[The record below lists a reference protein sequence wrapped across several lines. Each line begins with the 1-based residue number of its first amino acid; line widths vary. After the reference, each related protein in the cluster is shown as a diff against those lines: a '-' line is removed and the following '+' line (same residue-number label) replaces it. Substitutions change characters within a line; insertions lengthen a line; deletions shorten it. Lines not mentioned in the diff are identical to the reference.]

1 MWLAIP
7 AIVVLGLFVYEYRL
21 RRPDQLIL
29 FESAGVIGFRKARW
43 YPRHFSLAIPGTTHL
58 MEIKA
63 EASAKGSMPVVVK
76 MAVSVA
82 AARESIAALIR
93 AGGWN
98 SGAVAKAS
106 KDLETLLFAQIKE
119 FTERSGLEDLSS
131 EPLRDHLMQR
141 AATSRQL
148 FGLDIIALTVQA
160 IDPVDA
166 SIAEALRQR
175 ESARILEQTESLNQ
189 RARVVAADVR
199 LRADE
204 QIAALAHTLELR
216 KLSLRKAEQEQEA
229 HLSQRRVEDELK
241 RSRMKLDF
249 DREEMNL
256 LKDNPH
262 LLLLTPQ
269 AARLAEA
276 SQTLKNARTVVSL
289 APGDADSG
297 AKLLGLFQL
306 FLENVMNPSPKPG
319 EKKARNS

>member
-7 AIVVLGLFVYEYRL
+7 AVVIVALLMYEYRL

-29 FESAGVIGFRKARW
+29 YESAGVIGFRKTRW

-58 MEIKA
+58 LEIKA
-63 EASAKGSMPVVVK
+63 EAAAKGSMPVIVK

-93 AGGWN
+93 TGGWN
-98 SGAVAKAS
+98 AGAVAKAS
-106 KDLETLLFAQIKE
+106 KELETLLYAQVKE
-119 FTERSGLEDLSS
+119 FTERAGLEDLSS
-131 EPLRDHLMQR
+131 EALRNYLLER
-141 AATSRQL
+141 ASTSRQL
-148 FGLDIIALTVQA
+148 FGLEIIALTVQT
-160 IDPVDA
+160 IDPVDP
-166 SIAEALRQR
+166 SIADALRQR

-189 RARVVAADVR
+189 KARVVAADAR

-204 QIAALAHTLELR
+204 QIASFAHTLEMK
-216 KLSLRKAEQEQEA
+216 KLDLKKEEQEREA
-229 HLSQRRVEDELK
+229 ILAQRRVEDELK

-249 DREEMNL
+249 DRDEMKL
-256 LKDNPH
+256 LKDNPQ

-276 SQTLKNARTVVSL
+276 SQALKNARTVVSL

-297 AKLLGLFQL
+297 TKLLGLFQL
-306 FLENVMNPSPKPG
+306 FLENVLNGSPKTG
-319 EKKARNS
+319 EKKSRNT

>member
-7 AIVVLGLFVYEYRL
+7 AIVVLGLIAYEYRL

-29 FESAGVIGFRKARW
+29 FESAGIIGFRKSRW

-58 MEIKA
+58 LETRV
-63 EASAKGSMPVVVK
+63 EASAKGNLPLVIRI
-76 MAVSVA
+76 AVSVA

-93 AGGWN
+93 TGGWN
-98 SGAVAKAS
+98 HGAVGKAS
-106 KDLETLLFAQIKE
+106 KELETLLSAQVKE
-119 FTERSGLEDLSS
+119 ITERSTLEDLSS
-131 EPLRDHLMQR
+131 EGLRDQLMQR
-141 AATSRQL
+141 AATSRQN
-148 FGLDIIALTVQA
+148 FGLEIIALTVQA

-189 RARVVAADVR
+189 KARVVASEAR

-204 QIAALAHTLELR
+204 QIATVAHALELR
-216 KLSLRKAEQEQEA
+216 KLDLKKEEQEREGQLA
-229 HLSQRRVEDELK
+229 QQRVEDELK
-241 RSRMKLDF
+241 RSRMKLEF
-249 DREEMNL
+249 DREEMGL

-276 SQTLKNARTVVSL
+276 SQALKNARTVVSL
-289 APGDADSG
+289 APGDAESG
-297 AKLLGLFQL
+297 ARLLGLFQL
-306 FLENVMNPSPKPG
+306 FLENILNGSQKAEEKKPG
-319 EKKARNS
+319 

>member
-7 AIVVLGLFVYEYRL
+7 AIIVLALFVYEYRL

-63 EASAKGSMPVVVK
+63 EASAKGSMPVIVK

-82 AARESIAALIR
+82 AARETIAALVR

-106 KDLETLLFAQIKE
+106 KELETLLYAQTKE
-119 FTERSGLEDLSS
+119 FTELSGLEDLST
-131 EPLRDHLMQR
+131 EALRDHLMQR
-141 AATSRQL
+141 AATSRQH
-148 FGLDIIALTVQA
+148 FGLEIIALTVQA

-189 RARVVAADVR
+189 QARVVEAEAR

-204 QIAALAHTLELR
+204 QIAAFAHTLELR
-216 KLSLRKAEQEQEA
+216 KLDLKKAEQEQEA
-229 HLSQRRVEDELK
+229 LLAQKRVEDELK

-256 LKDNPH
+256 LKDNPQ

-289 APGDADSG
+289 APGDAESG
-297 AKLLGLFQL
+297 TNLLGLFQL
-306 FLENVMNPSPKPG
+306 FLENVMHASPKPG
-319 EKKARNS
+319 EKKTRNS